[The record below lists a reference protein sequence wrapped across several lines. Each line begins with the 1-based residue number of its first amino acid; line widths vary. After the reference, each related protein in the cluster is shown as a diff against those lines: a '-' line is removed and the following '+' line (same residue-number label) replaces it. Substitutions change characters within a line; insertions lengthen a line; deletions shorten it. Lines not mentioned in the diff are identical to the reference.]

1 MAHGA
6 VEVGREDFGPF
17 GGIGA
22 GNALSGH
29 RFRAGAVEGTA
40 VNHDV
45 LQRADANTEVLV
57 ATDFEVR
64 MVRELDVANVSD
76 LSQGDVV
83 DRPVECGAVVKTL
96 DQASTAHRS
105 PASPFLRRPSLAS
118 LFDSTTGLVTSA
130 NHLKHARQGRILIG
144 QFGYWFPTPI
154 LPSIYSSTRALS
166 MWYKRDRSLAST
178 CGSI

>member
-6 VEVGREDFGPF
+6 VEVGREDFGSF

-29 RFRAGAVEGTA
+29 RFRAGAVEGKA
-40 VNHDV
+40 VKRDV
-45 LQRADANTEVLV
+45 LQRADANTKVPA
-57 ATDFEVR
+57 ATDFQVR
-64 MVRELDVANVSD
+64 LVIELEVANVSD
-76 LSQGDVV
+76 VAQGDVM
-83 DRPVECGAVVKTL
+83 DRSVERGAVVKTP

-130 NHLKHARQGRILIG
+130 HHLKHARQGRILIG

-154 LPSIYSSTRALS
+154 LTSIYSSTRALS
-166 MWYKRDRSLAST
+166 M
-178 CGSI
+178 